1 MGREGITSE
10 AEWGY
15 LVWEFRGWDGRQE
28 MVEGKKEAES
38 SISSDRYFG

>member
-1 MGREGITSE
+1 MGIQR
-10 AEWGY
+10 
-15 LVWEFRGWDGRQE
+15 LDGRQE